1 MEKKAKKWLL
11 WIVCL
16 TIFLI
21 ATSFLALALG
31 SIHIPIKRIIAYLFD
46 SLVGQEV
53 TGIESVILF
62 KIRFPRIILGFMV
75 GGALATAGVI
85 FQGMFRNPLVEPFT
99 LGVSGG
105 AALGVSLS
113 IIMGFKG
120 GFFIPLAG
128 FLGALITISL
138 VYLIASRRSYFR
150 ISTLLL
156 TGVMISFVCSSFIML
171 IMVISKAEE
180 LHGILFWIMGS
191 LQESNPNLIG
201 FISIIISLGVIL
213 SFFHSWQLN
222 ALALGEEEALH
233 LGVNI
238 EKTKRILFVLASLL
252 TGVAV
257 SVSGIIGFVGLVVP
271 HFMRLFVGSDHR
283 ILLPTSFLLGGS
295 FLVLA
300 DTLARVIVAP
310 IELPVGVIT
319 GVVGGIIF
327 VYFLSRRSLE
337 LGG

>member
-1 MEKKAKKWLL
+1 
-11 WIVCL
+11 
-16 TIFLI
+16 
-21 ATSFLALALG
+21 
-31 SIHIPIKRIIAYLFD
+31 
-46 SLVGQEV
+46 
-53 TGIESVILF
+53 
-62 KIRFPRIILGFMV
+62 
-75 GGALATAGVI
+75 
-85 FQGMFRNPLVEPFT
+85 
-99 LGVSGG
+99 
-105 AALGVSLS
+105 
-113 IIMGFKG
+113 
-120 GFFIPLAG
+120 
-128 FLGALITISL
+128 
-138 VYLIASRRSYFR
+138 
-150 ISTLLL
+150 
-156 TGVMISFVCSSFIML
+156 
-171 IMVISKAEE
+171 
-180 LHGILFWIMGS
+180 MGS

-201 FISIIISLGVIL
+201 FVSIIISLGVIL

-300 DTLARVIVAP
+300 DTLARVMVAP